1 MNDGANGT
9 NGMGA
14 EERDLLARIT
24 LQIDRCSAYQRRLDT
39 RRKVLGVAA
48 TQLRLG
54 RKAPVILALIHEQ
67 CPDAVTTIQPSL
79 QD

>member
-1 MNDGANGT
+1 MNDGS

-24 LQIDRCSAYQRRLDT
+24 LQIDRCSVHQHALAKRG
-39 RRKVLGVAA
+39 KVLREAA

-54 RKAPVILALIHEQ
+54 RKVQAVLARIQEQ
-67 CPDAVTTIQPSL
+67 VPDAVNTIPSL
-79 QD
+79 TD

>member
-1 MNDGANGT
+1 MNNGSDV
-9 NGMGA
+9 GPRLDP

-24 LQIDRCSAYQRRLDT
+24 LQLDRCSAYQRRLDQ
-39 RRKVLGVAA
+39 RRLVLRDAA

-54 RKAPVILALIHEQ
+54 RKAPAVLALIHEQ
-67 CPDAVTTIQPSL
+67 APDAVTTIQPSL

>member
-1 MNDGANGT
+1 MIDGT

-24 LQIDRCSAYQRRLDT
+24 VQIDRCSAYQHRLD
-39 RRKVLGVAA
+39 RRRTVLREAA

-54 RKAPVILALIHEQ
+54 RPSSVVLALIQEQ
-67 CPDAVTTIQPSL
+67 VPDDVTMIQLSL

>member
-1 MNDGANGT
+1 MSDGT

-24 LQIDRCSAYQRRLDT
+24 LQIDRCSAYQHRLDT
-39 RRKVLGVAA
+39 RRTVLREAA

-54 RKAPVILALIHEQ
+54 RKASAVLARIEEQ
-67 CPDAVTTIQPSL
+67 VPDDVTMIQLSD
-79 QD
+79 QG